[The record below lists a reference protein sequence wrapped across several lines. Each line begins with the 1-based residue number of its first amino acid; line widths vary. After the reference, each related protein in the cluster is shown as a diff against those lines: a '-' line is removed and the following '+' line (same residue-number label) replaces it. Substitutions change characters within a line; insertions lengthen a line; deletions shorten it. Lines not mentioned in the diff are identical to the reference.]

1 MAAVSLFSN
10 TNMAAVTSC
19 ENALYSAWGVLLPKW
34 VDTQYRYYNAY
45 RIISDKI
52 IYHYMVKVKYV
63 ASLLEIVKN
72 IYLRRHWV
80 IPEKQELLQKKIIM
94 RGKIFSK
101 LNALSVFPWSLQE
114 WPDYSKFMLAVHS
127 VLSNLVPRRSRLG
140 QSWTVPSQTSFGQ
153 RVKRQRLGTRL
164 SDILLASTLIKFAP
178 KWRILMTTVL
188 V

>member
-19 ENALYSAWGVLLPKW
+19 ENVLYSAWGVLLPKW

-80 IPEKQELLQKKIIM
+80 IPEKQELLQK
-94 RGKIFSK
+94 R
-101 LNALSVFPWSLQE
+101 LSCGERFFP
-114 WPDYSKFMLAVHS
+114 
-127 VLSNLVPRRSRLG
+127 
-140 QSWTVPSQTSFGQ
+140 SWTHFLSFPGPC
-153 RVKRQRLGTRL
+153 R
-164 SDILLASTLIKFAP
+164 SDQITASLCWQSTLFFP
-178 KWRILMTTVL
+178 TLSLGVL
-188 V
+188 GSVNPGLFLPRLRSDNGSRDNA

>member
-10 TNMAAVTSC
+10 TNMADVTSC

-94 RGKIFSK
+94 RGKIF
-101 LNALSVFPWSLQE
+101 P
-114 WPDYSKFMLAVHS
+114 
-127 VLSNLVPRRSRLG
+127 
-140 QSWTVPSQTSFGQ
+140 SWTHFLSFPGPC
-153 RVKRQRLGTRL
+153 R
-164 SDILLASTLIKFAP
+164 SDQITASLCWQSTLFFP
-178 KWRILMTTVL
+178 TLSLGVL
-188 V
+188 GSVNPGLFLPRLRSDNGSRDNA

>member
-45 RIISDKI
+45 RIISDEI

-72 IYLRRHWV
+72 IYLRRQWV
-80 IPEKQELLQKKIIM
+80 IPEKQELLQ
-94 RGKIFSK
+94 
-101 LNALSVFPWSLQE
+101 N
-114 WPDYSKFMLAVHS
+114 
-127 VLSNLVPRRSRLG
+127 
-140 QSWTVPSQTSFGQ
+140 
-153 RVKRQRLGTRL
+153 RL
-164 SDILLASTLIKFAP
+164 SCGERFFLSSTHFLSFPGPGSSDQITASLCWQSTLFFP
-178 KWRILMTTVL
+178 TLSLGVLGSVNPGLYTTFPDFVRTTGQETTPRD
-188 V
+188 